1 MTESTKDLI
10 PVQSKELVQDALDF
24 CNSITDIMITTE
36 DEYLNNCELVKKVTE
51 RTKKIDKERKAIVGP
66 INLEVKEVNAYF
78 KLALDPLGN
87 LNSNLRKS
95 LATYKRDKEQKRIDD
110 QRKAD
115 AEAEKQRLKL
125 AAQAKKDEEKS
136 QEAAENGDTAK
147 AEDLH
152 LRSTVRQD
160 MAEEVVPV
168 VIPKAIPKVKGI
180 SSRTDWSAQITDK
193 KKFIEYCVQNNQ
205 LHYLDINMKI
215 LNSFA
220 KTVKDTVELPGVEF
234 IDKSTPVIR

>member
-1 MTESTKDLI
+1 MTEPTKDLI
-10 PVQSKELVQDALDF
+10 PVQSKELVQNALDF
-24 CNSITDIMITTE
+24 CSSVTAIVITTE
-36 DEYLNNCELVKKVTE
+36 DEYLSNCELTKKVTGYS
-51 RTKKIDKERKAIVGP
+51 KKVEQQRKAIVGP
-66 INLEVKEVNAYF
+66 LNTEVKRINAYF
-78 KLALDPLGN
+78 YSARDPLKN
-87 LNSNLRKS
+87 LDEKLRKS
-95 LATYKRDKEQKRIDD
+95 LVDYTEEQKQKRLEA

-136 QEAAENGDTAK
+136 QEAAENGDHVK

-152 LRSTVRQD
+152 LRATVRQD
-160 MAEEVVPV
+160 MAEDVVPV

-180 SSRTDWSAQITDK
+180 SYRTDWSAKITDK

-234 IDKSTPVIR
+234 IGKKTQVTR